1 MQTVRMTDSAADLP
15 ERVLPRAVAR
25 LLGTA
30 LATMRVVVVTGPR
43 QAGKSTLVR
52 THPEIVDRPYFNLD
66 RPATLLRARAD
77 RDAFVRSESSM
88 TIDEVQRDPELHLAI
103 KTAVDD
109 DRRAARGRFV
119 LTGSANLL
127 MMKQVSDSLA
137 GRAYYL
143 RLQPLT
149 RREQAGRG
157 TAGIWTELF
166 ETPPGDWLEA
176 VRAQDVP
183 SEDWR
188 AAVRR
193 GGFPGAAV
201 QLDDDEARSLWFD
214 GHVATY
220 LERDL
225 RDLQAVS
232 NLQDFQALMQ
242 ASALRIGNL
251 LNHAELARDVPM
263 PPTTAHQYMN
273 LLETSFQITRLAAF
287 ASNRTKRLIKTP
299 KLYWNDVGLAL
310 HLGGGEPLGAHLE
323 NYVLT
328 DLLAW
333 RDTETPRPEIAY
345 WRTAH
350 GEEVDFVVDRKRKL
364 LAIEVKSGDEPA
376 PRDAA
381 HHRSFLQQ
389 YGARAL
395 GGIVLHGGEES
406 YWLGRRVLA
415 TPWWR
420 VL

>member
-1 MQTVRMTDSAADLP
+1 MVDPEAALP
-15 ERVLPRAVAR
+15 ARVLPRAVSP

-52 THPEIVDRPYFNLD
+52 THPETVDRPYFNLD
-66 RPATLLRARAD
+66 HPATLLRARAD
-77 RDAFVRSESSM
+77 RVAFVRSEQRM
-88 TIDEVQRDPELHLAI
+88 TIDEIQRDPELLLAI
-103 KTAVDD
+103 KSAVDD
-109 DRRAARGRFV
+109 DRGEARGRFV
-119 LTGSANLL
+119 LTGSANVL
-127 MMKQVSDSLA
+127 MMKHVGDSLA

-143 RLQPLT
+143 KLQPLT

-157 TAGIWTELF
+157 TTGMWTELF
-166 ETPPGDWLEA
+166 EASPNDWLDL
-176 VRAQDVP
+176 VRAQVVHSD
-183 SEDWR
+183 DWR
-188 AAVRR
+188 AAVKR
-193 GGFPGAAV
+193 GGFPTPAV
-201 QLDDDEARSLWFD
+201 HLRDDEARSLWFD
-214 GHVATY
+214 GYIATY

-225 RDLQAVS
+225 RDLQAVG

-242 ASALRIGNL
+242 ASALRIGGL
-251 LNHAELARDVPM
+251 LNHAELARDVRM
-263 PPTTAHQYMN
+263 PPSTVQQYMN
-273 LLETSFQITRLAAF
+273 LLETSFQITRLPAY

-333 RDTETPRPEIAY
+333 RDTETPRADISY

-364 LAIEVKSGDEPA
+364 LAIEVKSGGKPM

-381 HHRSFLQQ
+381 HIRSFLQQ
-389 YGARAL
+389 YGARAV
-395 GGIVLHGGEES
+395 GGVIVHGGEES
-406 YWLGRRVLA
+406 YWLGERILA
-415 TPWWR
+415 APWWR

>member
-1 MQTVRMTDSAADLP
+1 MADPDTGLP
-15 ERVLPRAVAR
+15 GQILPRAVAR

-30 LATMRVVVVTGPR
+30 LKTMRVVVVTGPR

-52 THPEIVDRPYFNLD
+52 THPKTAERPYFNLD
-66 RPATLLRARAD
+66 RPATLLRARSD
-77 RDAFVRSESSM
+77 RDAFVRSEPQM
-88 TIDEVQRDPELHLAI
+88 TIDEVQRDPGLLLAI

-109 DRRAARGRFV
+109 DRRGTRGRFL

-127 MMKQVSDSLA
+127 MMKQVGDSLA

-143 RLQPLT
+143 KLQPLT
-149 RREQAGRG
+149 RREQAGTG
-157 TAGIWTELF
+157 ATGIWTDFF
-166 ETPPGDWLEA
+166 ETSPDDWLDV
-176 VRAQDVP
+176 VRAQDAS

-201 QLDDDEARSLWFD
+201 QQRDDEGRSLWFD
-214 GHVATY
+214 GYIATY

-251 LNHAELARDVPM
+251 LNYAELARDVRM
-263 PPTTAHQYMN
+263 PPSTVHQYLN
-273 LLETSFQITRLAAF
+273 LLETSFQITRLPAF

-310 HLGGGEPLGAHLE
+310 HLGGGEPLGSHLE

-333 RDTETPRPEIAY
+333 RDTETPRAEIAY

-350 GEEVDFVVDRKRKL
+350 GEEVDFVVDRKRRL
-364 LAIEVKSGDEPA
+364 LAIEVKSGGAPA
-376 PRDAA
+376 PRDAQ
-381 HHRSFLQQ
+381 HVRNFLQQ

-395 GGIVLHGGEES
+395 GGIIVHGGAES
-406 YWLGRRVLA
+406 YWLGDRILA
-415 TPWWR
+415 VPWWR

>member
-1 MQTVRMTDSAADLP
+1 MADSDAELP
-15 ERVLPRAVAR
+15 ARVLPRAVAR
-25 LLGTA
+25 LFGTA
-30 LATMRVVVVTGPR
+30 LATMRVVIVTGPR

-52 THPEIVDRPYFNLD
+52 THPETADRAYFNLD
-66 RPATLLRARAD
+66 RPTTLLRARAD
-77 RDAFVRSESSM
+77 REAFVRSEPRM
-88 TIDEVQRDPELHLAI
+88 TIDEIQRDPELLLAI
-103 KTAVDD
+103 KMAVDD
-109 DRRAARGRFV
+109 DRRGARGRFV

-127 MMKQVSDSLA
+127 MMKHVGDSLA

-143 RLQPLT
+143 KLQPLT
-149 RREQAGRG
+149 RREQTGGGA
-157 TAGIWTELF
+157 TGIWTELF
-166 ETPPGDWLEA
+166 ETAPADWLDV
-176 VRAQDVP
+176 VRAQDAP

-193 GGFPGAAV
+193 GGFPAAAV
-201 QLDDDEARSLWFD
+201 QLHDDQARSLWFD
-214 GHVATY
+214 GYVATY

-251 LNHAELARDVPM
+251 LNHAELARDVRM
-263 PPTTAHQYMN
+263 PSSTVQQYMN
-273 LLETSFQITRLAAF
+273 LLETSFQITRLPAF

-333 RDTETPRPEIAY
+333 RDTETPRPEVAY

-364 LAIEVKSGDEPA
+364 LAIEVKSGGAPA
-376 PRDAA
+376 PRDAT
-381 HHRSFLQQ
+381 HISSFLQQ

-395 GGIVLHGGEES
+395 GGIVVHGGEES
-406 YWLGRRVLA
+406 YWLGERILA
-415 TPWWR
+415 APWWR